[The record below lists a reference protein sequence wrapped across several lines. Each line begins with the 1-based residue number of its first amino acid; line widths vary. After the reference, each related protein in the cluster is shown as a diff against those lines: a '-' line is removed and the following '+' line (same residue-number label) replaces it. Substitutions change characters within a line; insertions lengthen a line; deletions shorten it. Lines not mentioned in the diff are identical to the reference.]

1 MKLNRKGYMLVE
13 IVIASVLAFGIAYYL
28 LNLTY
33 KFKNTNTDL
42 QESYIYTKDKLVITK
57 NIMSDLENGIVSEVN
72 KIEDGVTFKIR
83 LGDKIESRKLVIN
96 KENKYIEYGKTN
108 DSYSSFITNDSSYY
122 KKELEKS
129 LDFNDL
135 IINNNDA
142 SFNITISL
150 SSMYTDN
157 VYNIRLYSSFE
168 GGILLSNKEVGS
180 YVNYVGNNG
189 CNDDSC
195 RGLNANYVNDG
206 DMGYCSNQYYKFKYS
221 GWRIAYINNG
231 SVHLVSAGSPEC
243 LCTDSRGI
251 SSNANCTSSEV
262 SNNGAKNHI
271 NNLNE
276 ASLKYCNSI
285 YAYGGICNE
294 NSTWNINSQD
304 FKNILGR
311 TLSSSSCFY
320 SGDSSCGL
328 GNDLINIG
336 GFYWYASPYSQT
348 SNYPFGWAPD
358 NNVMYFFE
366 TKSNLGVRPIIKL
379 NTNIIVVGGDGTK
392 ESPYEISI
400 AD

>member
-1 MKLNRKGYMLVE
+1 MLVE

-42 QESYIYTKDKLVITK
+42 HESYIYTKDKLVITK
-57 NIMSDLENGIVSEVN
+57 NIMNDLENGIVSEVKKFEN
-72 KIEDGVTFKIR
+72 NDAVHETGVTFTIR
-83 LGDKIESRKLVIN
+83 LGDKIEPRKLIIN
-96 KENKYIEYGKTN
+96 KKDKYIEYGKT
-108 DSYSSFITNDSSYY
+108 DASYASFIMNDSSYY

-150 SSMYTDN
+150 SSMYTDD

-168 GGILLSNKEVGS
+168 GGALLSNKEVGS

-189 CNDDSC
+189 CNGDSC
-195 RGLNANYVNDG
+195 KGKNANYINDS

-221 GWRIAYINNG
+221 GWRIAYINND
-231 SVHLVSAGSPEC
+231 SVHLISAGAPEC
-243 LCTDSRGI
+243 LCTNSSGI

-276 ASLKYCNSI
+276 KALEYCNSI
-285 YAYGGICNE
+285 YAYGGICDI
-294 NSTWNINSQD
+294 NSAWNINSQD

-311 TLSSSSCFY
+311 TLSSSSCF
-320 SGDSSCGL
+320 DSV
-328 GNDLINIG
+328 D
-336 GFYWYASPYSQT
+336 Q
-348 SNYPFGWAPD
+348 
-358 NNVMYFFE
+358 
-366 TKSNLGVRPIIKL
+366 
-379 NTNIIVVGGDGTK
+379 VVD
-392 ESPYEISI
+392 
-400 AD
+400 